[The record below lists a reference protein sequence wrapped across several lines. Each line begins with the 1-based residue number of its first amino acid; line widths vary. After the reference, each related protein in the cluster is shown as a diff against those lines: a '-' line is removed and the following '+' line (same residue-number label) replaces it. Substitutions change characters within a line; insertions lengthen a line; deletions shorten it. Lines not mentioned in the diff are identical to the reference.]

1 MIKKNIVIEL
11 KEGLH
16 IRPAKEFVKVASQYK
31 SEVSIVQ
38 DTRTANGK
46 SILGIMSMA
55 VKQGEEITL
64 VVDGPDEQEAS
75 ASLEKILVEQEG

>member
-1 MIKKNIVIEL
+1 MIKKKIVIDL

-31 SEVSIVQ
+31 SEVSIAQ

-55 VKQGEEITL
+55 VKQGAEITL
-64 VVDGPDEQEAS
+64 IVEGPDEQEAS
-75 ASLEKILVEQEG
+75 SSLEKILVEQEG